1 MTTTD
6 RSLSDAINRLPRALK
21 DAGFRG
27 EVERDSALRA
37 AMSTDNSVY
46 RILPDLIVAP
56 RDARDVVTC
65 MSVLERPEF
74 AAVPVTAR
82 GGGTGTNG
90 QSLNRGIILDMR
102 RHMHRLLEVDPD
114 GEWADVEPGIVLDDL
129 NAQLRPKG
137 VFFAPETSTS
147 TRCAVGGMVSTDAS
161 GKGSRIYGKTS
172 DNLLGVEIARG
183 QGRISSLADAP
194 GWAAPMLK
202 AAETAARAGR
212 AAFVANTPR
221 LNRRFTGYD
230 LERACPEEGGFQW
243 WRLFPGSEGTLGP
256 ITRIRVK
263 LRPLPKEKRL
273 VVAGFASFR
282 NALAAAMPL
291 LQDNPTAI
299 EVMDERVQA
308 LAEEAG
314 LLGRLPE
321 TLRPKGGET
330 LAYAFVEFNGDDA
343 VELEARLAACETRL
357 QGLPGIRAVH
367 VAAGSD
373 EIRDLW
379 AVRSA
384 GVGLLGKTKGRA
396 RPVAFVEDCVV
407 PPETLPEFLDGFLDI
422 LTRHG
427 LSFGIY
433 GHVDV
438 GCLHIRP
445 AIDIDTQEGRAQ
457 LVQVSDEIFDL
468 VNRHGGI
475 FWGEHGKGVRG
486 AYLEGWI
493 GPEAYAA
500 LQGVKAAF
508 DPSGRFNPGKLVTA
522 GAPVMGIATTPFRP
536 FNAPEGDP
544 LEKAFA
550 CNGNAQC
557 LSYAARVPMCPSFK
571 ATADVRHSPK
581 GRADA
586 LRAWHQDRRTGVT
599 TVDEADLIG
608 TLDTCL
614 GCKACASTCPVQV
627 DIPAMRAA
635 FYADVYARKTRPL
648 IDRAMLLA
656 ERLSPLMLRAAPVMR
671 PLWPL
676 ARGASEA
683 VLGVA
688 DLPDEMARPL
698 PRSARISVSEL
709 GQRPLPEGTVLVWM
723 DWFSALFDG
732 ATQRD
737 VYQGLKALG
746 YAPLFVEMLPAGK
759 VAGDL
764 GDPAGFARMA
774 ARLVAALKAGAAG
787 GAPMI
792 GLDPAFVMALRQD
805 YRKAGLD
812 VPEVLLPQEF
822 LAAEIRRGVTL
833 PQIPGGRLSLFTHC
847 TESTGAPT
855 ARKDWEDVFA
865 AVGQQID
872 TPATGCCG
880 MAGMFG
886 HKKRHQ
892 KMSRKLFDLSW
903 AGPLAQA
910 QEAVA
915 TGFSCRCQTE
925 RLAGEPMRH
934 PLGLIADRLRQVGA
948 GS

>member
-1 MTTTD
+1 MTATD
-6 RSLSDAINRLPRALK
+6 RSLSDAIDRLPRALK

-27 EVERDSALRA
+27 EVTRDSALRA

-56 RDARDVVTC
+56 RDAADVAAC

-74 AAVPVTAR
+74 AHVPLTAR

-102 RHMHRLLEVDPD
+102 RHMHRLLEVDPE
-114 GEWADVEPGIVLDDL
+114 GQWADVEPGIVLDDL

-137 VFFAPETSTS
+137 LFFAPETSTS
-147 TRCAVGGMVSTDAS
+147 TRCVVGGMVSTDAS

-183 QGRISSLADAP
+183 QGLVSSLSDAP
-194 GWAAPMLK
+194 DWAAPMLA

-212 AAFVANTPR
+212 AAFIKNTPR

-282 NALAAAMPL
+282 DSLAAAMPL

-321 TLRPKGGET
+321 TLRPLGGEA
-330 LAYAFVEFNGDDA
+330 LAYTFVEFNGDDA
-343 VELEARLAACETRL
+343 AELAARIAACEARL

-384 GVGLLGKTKGRA
+384 GVGLLGKIDGRA

-445 AIDIDTQEGRAQ
+445 ALDIDAEEGRAR
-457 LVQVSDEIFDL
+457 LVQVSDEIFEL

-508 DPSGRFNPGKLVTA
+508 DPSGRFNPGKLVAA

-544 LEKAFA
+544 LEKAFR

-557 LSYAARVPMCPSFK
+557 LSYAASVPMCPSFK
-571 ATADVRHSPK
+571 ATGDVRHSPK

-586 LRAWHQDRRTGVT
+586 LRAWHGDRQTGEAT
-599 TVDEADLIG
+599 IDEADLLG

-635 FYADVYARKTRPL
+635 FYAEVYTRKARPL
-648 IDRAMLLA
+648 TDRAMLLA
-656 ERLSPLMLRAAPVMR
+656 ERLSPLMLRAAPVIR
-671 PLWPL
+671 PFWPL
-676 ARGASEA
+676 ARRVAE
-683 VLGVA
+683 VMLGVT
-688 DLPDEMARPL
+688 DLPGELAHPL
-698 PRSARISVSEL
+698 PRSARISLAEL
-709 GQRPLPEGTVLVWM
+709 KQRALPERAVLVWM
-723 DWFSALFDG
+723 DWFSALYDG
-732 ATQRD
+732 VTQRD
-737 VYQGLKALG
+737 VYQGLTALG

-764 GDPAGFARMA
+764 GDRAGSAKMA
-774 ARLVAALKAGAAG
+774 GRLVAALSNGAAS

-822 LAAEIRRGVTL
+822 LAAEVRRGATL
-833 PQIPGGRLSLFTHC
+833 PQVPGGALSLFTHC
-847 TESTGAPT
+847 TESTGAPG
-855 ARKDWEDVFA
+855 ARKDWQEVFA
-865 AVGQQID
+865 ALGLQID

-886 HKKRHQ
+886 HKERHQ
-892 KMSRKLFDLSW
+892 QMSRKLFDMSW
-903 AGPLAQA
+903 AEPLAKA
-910 QEAVA
+910 EEAVA

-925 RLAGEPMRH
+925 RLAGMPMRH
-934 PLGLIADRLRQVGA
+934 PLGLIADRLK
-948 GS
+948 